1 MKRTIWFWVYFIV
14 AIVLATYFSVRVI
27 MTGMGHGDLSRVRSI
42 SISADIAD
50 KDMSALAA
58 AAAVAPGTSALTV
71 NLNQLNHRIGAVAG
85 VRSSAV
91 RRLPNGN
98 LVVRVKLYRAVALWT
113 DGMNYFPLSAD
124 GTIVNQPSADRK
136 PGTVLFRG
144 ILPNDISE
152 ITTVAHNLIG
162 DLNYME
168 WIENRRWDL
177 VTTGG
182 ITVMLPEKSP
192 DAAIAQL
199 IVLNKNHHIFD
210 RNISVIDMRD
220 DARILVK

>member
-1 MKRTIWFWVYFIV
+1 
-14 AIVLATYFSVRVI
+14 
-27 MTGMGHGDLSRVRSI
+27 
-42 SISADIAD
+42 
-50 KDMSALAA
+50 
-58 AAAVAPGTSALTV
+58 
-71 NLNQLNHRIGAVAG
+71 
-85 VRSSAV
+85 
-91 RRLPNGN
+91 
-98 LVVRVKLYRAVALWT
+98 
-113 DGMNYFPLSAD
+113 
-124 GTIVNQPSADRK
+124 
-136 PGTVLFRG
+136 
-144 ILPNDISE
+144 
-152 ITTVAHNLIG
+152 
-162 DLNYME
+162 ME